1 MEQIPGRAE
10 RENEEEGKHK
20 FWRDGER
27 VGGELSTTG
36 VEEAMRKRGTTWGS
50 ERSYERKGKKKK
62 IYVRKRIIRR
72 TWRGEGSDR
81 EDVRRERKK
90 K

>member
-10 RENEEEGKHK
+10 RENEEEGKQK

-27 VGGELSTTG
+27 VGGELWTTG

-62 IYVRKRIIRR
+62 DIC
-72 TWRGEGSDR
+72 TEENNT
-81 EDVRRERKK
+81 EDVERRGQ
-90 K
+90 